1 MRWRLWKKMCCSW
14 NSIFPYRRFL
24 SEPLRFERNVKTP
37 FQDIYIR
44 EKLVYNKHV
53 FQKHIPSVGYET
65 ILVNSNQR
73 TGCVMYVVTDKY
85 GKGGAK

>member
-1 MRWRLWKKMCCSW
+1 MQRFAGL
-14 NSIFPYRRFL
+14 NSIEGWNLTFQL
-24 SEPLRFERNVKTP
+24 SRFERNVKTP

>member
-1 MRWRLWKKMCCSW
+1 M
-14 NSIFPYRRFL
+14 
-24 SEPLRFERNVKTP
+24 
-37 FQDIYIR
+37 
-44 EKLVYNKHV
+44 EKLVYNKHD

>member
-1 MRWRLWKKMCCSW
+1 MKIAL
-14 NSIFPYRRFL
+14 RFL
-24 SEPLRFERNVKTP
+24 VVMENKKQKLKKQKTP

-53 FQKHIPSVGYET
+53 FQKNIPSVGYET
-65 ILVNSNQR
+65 TLVNSNQR